1 MTVFTNICQIMKKLH
16 ALPCLFFFPWQSVD
30 SNFYLYDI
38 LIRAQIDMIRTHR
51 YQFCRNMSKCTKFS
65 RSKKKSIA
73 NTSLWTNWY
82 FLAIFVDLNQ
92 SKVRTWWNNSR
103 ISAEIN
109 DLFVNGRDLGTYLN
123 RMKRALQATCGHKAY
138 LESKWEVKR
147 VGQGEA
153 ISFIIIPVSPVSV
166 TGASV

>member
-1 MTVFTNICQIMKKLH
+1 MLYPVC
-16 ALPCLFFFPWQSVD
+16 FFFFFSWQSVD

-65 RSKKKSIA
+65 CSKKS
-73 NTSLWTNWY
+73 WY

-153 ISFIIIPVSPVSV
+153 TSFIIIPVSPVSV